1 MALESSLGIRAVVEK
16 ERKLLMY
23 RNVRIHL
30 DRVVN
35 LGTFLEL
42 EAVVLT
48 DKDRLEAHGMLSDLR
63 RSLKIE
69 ESDLLPL
76 SYSEMILSLSE

>member
-1 MALESSLGIRAVVEK
+1 MALEASLGIRAVVEK

-48 DKDRLEAHGMLSDLR
+48 DKDRMEAHGMLTDLR

>member
-1 MALESSLGIRAVVEK
+1 
-16 ERKLLMY
+16 MY

-48 DKDRLEAHGMLSDLR
+48 DKDRMEAHGMLSDLR